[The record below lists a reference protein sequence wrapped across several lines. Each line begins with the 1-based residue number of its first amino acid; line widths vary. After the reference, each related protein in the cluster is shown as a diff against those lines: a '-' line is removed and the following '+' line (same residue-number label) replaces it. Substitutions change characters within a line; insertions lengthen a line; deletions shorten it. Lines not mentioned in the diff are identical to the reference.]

1 MRNMNLAGGTGWGA
15 MLILAAVTIAILGV
29 LHPYPYDNVMTRWA
43 LTRQIV
49 EEGTIIIDPYA
60 RFTVDKAHFEGHYYC
75 DKPVLTS
82 LAAAAV
88 HLPVHL
94 FDNLIRLP
102 EQLPRYLAERI
113 VIGGCFLL
121 LLLLMIRS
129 RAKDDDREIIPLLA
143 LGLGSILLPYSTLL
157 YGHVPAAFLIF
168 LSWRLQVKERFALA
182 DLAGAAAA
190 AVEYQVLLLYLILLA
205 YRGIRYWNPL
215 RALRAVGM
223 LLLAFTPQL
232 LHNWLAFGDPLT
244 SGYALEAEE
253 SFAVSGRGFFGFTY
267 PSLSTLWMIL
277 VSPERGM
284 LFYMPWTA
292 AGFFGLLMG
301 GWKRIRTEPGAVI
314 VVVFVLL
321 FSAQGARTAG
331 WSFGPR
337 YLIPVIPFLAWGL
350 YRFVRGSRTR
360 AFIALM
366 LIVPAMLQAYL
377 GLFGEVHLPIHP
389 VENPVPFPQWNI
401 CASMLID
408 GHGSFWLADILG
420 PIIVMVLS
428 LYALAA
434 RFSTTRFS
442 WVGLAWIPPMV
453 LLAVISGGRDWG
465 GRIDYYRGVLARHR
479 GEYSLASRY
488 FFRAMED
495 PDAPEI
501 VRESALW
508 CLEQANSGRDGHQ
521 PSP

>member
-1 MRNMNLAGGTGWGA
+1 MNLAGGTGWGTV
-15 MLILAAVTIAILGV
+15 LIMVAVTIAILGV
-29 LHPYPYDNVMTRWA
+29 FHPYPYDNVVTRWA
-43 LTRQIV
+43 LTRQLV
-49 EEGTIIIDPYA
+49 EEGTITIDPYA

-94 FDNLIRLP
+94 LDSLIRLP
-102 EQLPRYLAERI
+102 DQLLRYLAERI
-113 VIGGCFLL
+113 AIGGCFLL

-129 RAKDDDREIIPLLA
+129 REEDDAREIIPILA

-157 YGHVPAAFLIF
+157 YGHVPAALLIF
-168 LSWRLQVKERFALA
+168 LSWRLQVRERFALA

-205 YRGIRYWNPL
+205 YRGMKYWNPL
-215 RALRAVGM
+215 RALRVVGM
-223 LLLAFTPQL
+223 LLLTFTPQL

-253 SFAVSGRGFFGFTY
+253 SFAVSGGGFFGFTY
-267 PSLSTLWMIL
+267 PNLSTLWMIMI
-277 VSPERGM
+277 SPERGM

-292 AGFFGLLMG
+292 AGFVGLLMG
-301 GWKRIRTEPGAVI
+301 GWKRIRKEPGAVI

-366 LIVPAMLQAYL
+366 LIVPAMLQAFL

-389 VENPVPFPQWNI
+389 VEDPIPIPQWNI
-401 CASMLID
+401 CTGMLID
-408 GHGSFWLADILG
+408 GHHSYWIVNILG
-420 PIIVMVLS
+420 PILVIVLS
-428 LYALAA
+428 LYIIGE
-434 RFSTTRFS
+434 RFSSTLFS
-442 WVGLAWIPPMV
+442 WIGLAWIPPML
-453 LLAVISGGRDWG
+453 LLAVISANRDWG
-465 GRIDYYRGVLARHR
+465 GRIDFYRGVLAQHR
-479 GEYSLASRY
+479 GEYSLASGY
-488 FFRAMED
+488 FYRAAED
-495 PDAPEI
+495 PNAPEI
-501 VRESALW
+501 VLESAIW
-508 CLEQANSGRDGHQ
+508 CREQAHSDQ
-521 PSP
+521 PAQPLSL